1 LLQIQK
7 QGPEAPFLKVLCK
20 NKQSPKNFSST
31 GTLDMAEITASAVK
45 ELRERTG
52 LGMMECKKALVEAN
66 GDIDLAIE
74 NMRKAGSMKAAKKAG
89 RTAAEGLVLTKI
101 ASDSS
106 YGVMVEVNSE
116 TDFAAREENFIAF
129 VNKVLN
135 KVFETKSTDIPL
147 MMAGGMEETRL
158 ALVQKIGENI
168 SVRRA
173 VLVGGDGATVGSY
186 VHSNNK
192 IAVLVALNGGDQ
204 DLAREV
210 AMHVAATSP
219 LVVSPEDVPADVLS
233 KESEIYTAQA
243 AESGK
248 PADIIEK
255 MVSGRLRKFIEEV
268 SLTEQA
274 FVKDPEIKVGKL
286 VKQASARINSFVRFM
301 VGEGIEKEVV
311 DFAAEV
317 AAQLKKD

>member
-1 LLQIQK
+1 
-7 QGPEAPFLKVLCK
+7 
-20 NKQSPKNFSST
+20 
-31 GTLDMAEITASAVK
+31 MAEITAAAVK

-52 LGMMECKKALVEAN
+52 LGMMECKKALVEAS
-66 GDIDLAIE
+66 GDIDVAIE
-74 NMRKAGSMKAAKKAG
+74 NMRKAGSMKAAKKAS
-89 RTAAEGLVLTKI
+89 RTAAEGLVMTKI
-101 ASDSS
+101 ADDGS

-116 TDFAAREENFIAF
+116 TDFAAREENFGAF
-129 VNKVLN
+129 VAKVLDT
-135 KVFETKSTDIPL
+135 VFTTKNTDIAAL
-147 MMAGGMEETRL
+147 MAAGLEDARL

-173 VLVGGDGATVGSY
+173 ELVGGEGQTVGSY

-204 DLAREV
+204 DLARDV
-210 AMHVAATSP
+210 AMHVAATNP
-219 LVVSPEDVPADVLS
+219 LVVNPEDVPADVLS

-248 PADIIEK
+248 PADIVEK
-255 MVSGRLRKFIEEV
+255 MVSGRLRKYIEEV

-274 FVKDPEIKVGKL
+274 FVKDPDLKIGKL
-286 VKQASARINSFVRFM
+286 AKQGGATVLAFNRYM

-317 AAQLKKD
+317 AAQVGLNKN

>member
-1 LLQIQK
+1 
-7 QGPEAPFLKVLCK
+7 
-20 NKQSPKNFSST
+20 
-31 GTLDMAEITASAVK
+31 MAEITASAVK

-219 LVVSPEDVPADVLS
+219 LVVSPEDVPADVLR

-286 VKQASARINSFVRFM
+286 VKQASARIISFVRFM

>member
-1 LLQIQK
+1 
-7 QGPEAPFLKVLCK
+7 
-20 NKQSPKNFSST
+20 
-31 GTLDMAEITASAVK
+31 MAEITASAVK

-52 LGMMECKKALVEAN
+52 LGMMECKKALVEAS

-74 NMRKAGSMKAAKKAG
+74 NLRKSGSMKAAKKAG
-89 RTAAEGLVLTKI
+89 RTAAEGIVLVKI
-101 ASDSS
+101 ADNGS
-106 YGVMVEVNSE
+106 YAVMVEVNSE
-116 TDFAAREENFIAF
+116 TDFAAREDNFVAF
-129 VNKVLN
+129 ANKVLG
-135 KVFETKSTDIPL
+135 KVFAAKDTDIAKL
-147 MMAGGMEETRL
+147 MAAGLEDDRL

-173 VLVGGDGATVGSY
+173 VLVEGAIVGSY

-192 IAVLVALNGGDQ
+192 IAVLVELAGGDQ
-204 DLAREV
+204 DLARDV
-210 AMHVAATSP
+210 AMHVAATNP
-219 LVVSPEDVPADVLS
+219 LVVNPEDVSADVLA

-255 MVSGRLRKFIEEV
+255 MVSGRLRKYIEEV

-274 FVKDPEIKVGKL
+274 FVKDPDIKVGKL
-286 VKQASARINSFVRFM
+286 AKQANASVKSFVRFM
-301 VGEGIEKEVV
+301 VGEGIEREVV

-317 AAQLKKD
+317 AAQVGLNR

>member
-1 LLQIQK
+1 
-7 QGPEAPFLKVLCK
+7 
-20 NKQSPKNFSST
+20 
-31 GTLDMAEITASAVK
+31 MAEITAGAVK

-52 LGMMECKKALVEAN
+52 LGMMECKKALVEAE
-66 GDIDLAIE
+66 GDLDLAIE
-74 NMRKAGSMKAAKKAG
+74 NLRKSGSMKAAKKAG
-89 RTAAEGLVLTKI
+89 RVAAEGIVMTRI
-101 ASDSS
+101 ADNGS

-116 TDFAAREENFIAF
+116 TDFAAREENFVAF
-129 VNKVLN
+129 AGKVLDL
-135 KVFETKSTDIPL
+135 VFTTKETDIAKL
-147 MMAGGMEETRL
+147 MEMGLEEQRL

-173 VLVGGDGATVGSY
+173 VLVGGSGETVGSY

-192 IAVLVALNGGDQ
+192 IAVILALQGGDA
-204 DLAREV
+204 DLARDI
-210 AMHVAATSP
+210 AMHVAATNP
-219 LVVSPEDVPADVLS
+219 LVVRPEDVSADTLK

-255 MVSGRLRKFIEEV
+255 MVSGRLRKYIEEV

-274 FVKDPEIKVGKL
+274 FVKDPDIKIGKL
-286 VKQASARINSFVRFM
+286 AKQSNATVVSFVRYM
-301 VGEGIEKEVV
+301 VGEGIEKAVV

-317 AAQLKKD
+317 AAQAGLNR